1 MEKIPCLSTYI
12 EKYSVFYLSK
22 YSVTL
27 NKFKMILQ
35 RKIKRDL
42 VKKKISEKQY
52 EESNELVELIL
63 KKFIKLNIIN
73 DKKNIKARIQSLV
86 AKGNS
91 LKKIIL
97 YLTKDQYE
105 KDLIYSEINNLK
117 NNLDFEIQLIETY
130 CKKKRLV
137 MYDVNFDRNDVNM
150 YNKTLNKLLRQGF
163 NLENCLSFMKK

>member
-91 LKKIIL
+91 LKKITL

-130 CKKKRLV
+130 CKKKKLGIFDTS
-137 MYDVNFDRNDVNM
+137 YDQNNIM
-150 YNKTLNKLLRQGF
+150 IHNKTLNKLLRQGF
-163 NLENCLSFMKK
+163 NLDNCLKFLKK

>member
-1 MEKIPCLSTYI
+1 
-12 EKYSVFYLSK
+12 SVFYLSK

-42 VKKKISEKQY
+42 VQKKISDKQY

-73 DKKNIKARIQSLV
+73 DKRNIKARIQSLV

-91 LKKIIL
+91 FKKITL
-97 YLTKDQYE
+97 YLIKDQYE
-105 KDLIYSEINNLK
+105 KDLIYSEIDNLK

-130 CKKKRLV
+130 CKKKKLGIFDTS
-137 MYDVNFDRNDVNM
+137 YDQNNSMVHNR
-150 YNKTLNKLLRQGF
+150 TLNKLLRQGF
-163 NLENCLSFMKK
+163 NLDNCLNFLKK

>member
-130 CKKKRLV
+130 CKKKKLGIFDTS
-137 MYDVNFDRNDVNM
+137 YDQNNIM
-150 YNKTLNKLLRQGF
+150 IHNKTLNKLLRQGF
-163 NLENCLSFMKK
+163 NLDNCLKFLKK